1 MSRRLW
7 SGGIAVLGLGL
18 LAELARSAFVWF
30 LGLALSGP
38 LPGTTAAGLLGIDV
52 PASAREEQLAIEW
65 RGLGEHRAYIRF
77 VIDPADIPALLAD
90 PAFQPQQQGDQ
101 PLAVFDNASSGG
113 KPLAAEVLQARPS
126 WWRPEDRSRFT
137 LVYRSRPGPDPGY
150 RGPDAAWYMVDTS
163 DPARA
168 IVHVYVLEV

>member
-1 MSRRLW
+1 MSRRFGLG
-7 SGGIAVLGLGL
+7 SIAVLGLGL

-30 LGLALSGP
+30 LGLIISGP
-38 LPGTTAAGLLGIDV
+38 HPGTTVAGLLGIDV
-52 PASAREEQLAIEW
+52 PESAREEQLAIER

-77 VIDPADIPALLAD
+77 VIDAADIPALLAD

-101 PLAVFDNASSGG
+101 PLAVFSNASSGG

-126 WWRPEDRSRFT
+126 WWRPEDGTRFT

-150 RGPDAAWYMVDTS
+150 RGPDAAWYIVDTS
-163 DPARA
+163 NSARV